1 MTQII
6 TRLYDSS
13 SKLAALEADLKK
25 SNYTYSV
32 VTGYQAGKASS
43 VDDIVA
49 AMGKA
54 YVSRGDARTYADY
67 VKKGAVVVAVQ
78 AEFGFA
84 AKAEAILDSYGPN
97 KISVQSSSSSAL
109 EMSEATPFSNMIH
122 AKALLDTS
130 GKYKSYSGDW
140 LLVDSDKTFSGTPLV
155 ISSKGPYQSFSGT
168 PLLLDSRGPYKS
180 FSGTPLLLDTSGPY
194 KSYSGEPLLLNNPT
208 IFSSWLGLP
217 VLSK

>member
-13 SKLAALEADLKK
+13 SKLAALEGDLKK
-25 SNYTYSV
+25 ANYQYSV
-32 VTGYQAGKASS
+32 VTGYLSGKASS

-49 AMGKA
+49 ALGKA
-54 YVSRGDARTYADY
+54 HVSSGEARTYADY
-67 VKKGAVVVAVQ
+67 VKKGAVVVAVK

-84 AKAEAILDSYGPN
+84 AKAAQILDSYGPN
-97 KISVQSSSSSAL
+97 KISLQKSSSAAA
-109 EMSEATPFSNMIH
+109 EQSEATPFSNLLH
-122 AKALLDTS
+122 LKTLLDTS

-140 LLVDSDKTFSGTPLV
+140 LLTDSDKTFSGTPLV
-155 ISSKGPYQSFSGT
+155 VSSKGPYQSFSGT
-168 PLLLDSRGPYKS
+168 PLLLDSSGPYKS
-180 FSGTPLLLDTSGPY
+180 FSGTPLLLDNSGPY
-194 KSYSGEPLLLNNPT
+194 KSYSGEPLLINNPT

>member
-13 SKLAALEADLKK
+13 SKLAALEADLKNA
-25 SNYTYSV
+25 SYRYSI
-32 VTGYQAGKASS
+32 VTGYQSGKSSS
-43 VDDIVA
+43 VDDIIA
-49 AMGKA
+49 ALGKA
-54 YVSRGDARTYADY
+54 YVPSGEARLYADY
-67 VKKGAVVVAVQ
+67 VKKGAVVVAVK

-84 AKAEAILDSYGPN
+84 AKAAEILDRYGPN
-97 KISVQSSSSSAL
+97 KISIQKSSSATA
-109 EMSEATPFSNMIH
+109 EQSEATPFSNMLH
-122 AKALLDTS
+122 LSTLLDTS

-168 PLLLDSRGPYKS
+168 PLLLDSSGPYKS
-180 FSGTPLLLDTSGPY
+180 FSGTPLLLDSSGPY
-194 KSYSGEPLLLNNPT
+194 KSYSGEPLLINNPT

>member
-97 KISVQSSSSSAL
+97 QISRQSASFAT

>member
-1 MTQII
+1 MTQIV

-25 SNYTYSV
+25 NDYTYSV

-43 VDDIVA
+43 VDDIVTA
-49 AMGKA
+49 ICKA
-54 YVSRGDARTYADY
+54 YVSRSDARTYADY

-78 AEFGFA
+78 AGFGFA
-84 AKAEAILDSYGPN
+84 AKAAAILDSYGPN
-97 KISVQSSSSSAL
+97 KISVQSSSSATL

-140 LLVDSDKTFSGTPLV
+140 LLTDSDKTFSGTPLV

-168 PLLLDSRGPYKS
+168 PLLLDSSGPYKS
-180 FSGTPLLLDTSGPY
+180 FSGTPLLLDSSGPY
-194 KSYSGEPLLLNNPT
+194 KSYSGEPLLLDNPT
-208 IFSSWLGLP
+208 PFSSWLGLP